1 MKDFEAAQSRAL
13 QLSHVAF
20 RSVGRAGA
28 AAEACLAIAAMAGL
42 AFSPTAHAE
51 EEPEPI
57 KVGPVELTQIHHD
70 QNLLPDRGH
79 SGFGALLYDA
89 DGRLVM
95 DGDRTWLYTTGLFEA
110 PEPGKRDWYGKW
122 VSHVRDFDPRNFM
135 SGEPKLALGLYG
147 EDKWAVIHTAL
158 KVSDDLYVVFYSTN
172 GLVRAATSPRPD
184 GVFRPDPEFSL
195 AVTEAWEDEGG
206 EKDSLESTGGF
217 RKIADTDEALQIA
230 LLYDSY
236 HVDQTRG
243 DLGWANVR
251 IDKAT
256 GDVELVGKDPD
267 GALPLRPEGYI
278 AARAGGNL
286 GSDVMLGG
294 KHVMFYYLRSSK
306 EVITLTA
313 ALSDDPSFREV
324 DEIAEFGSV
333 QGDEQVIEKFQSYMI
348 DDLLH
353 VIYENKLASG
363 HWGTGIRLY
372 EIDAP

>member
-1 MKDFEAAQSRAL
+1 MKDFEAPQSRAL

-20 RSVGRAGA
+20 RSVGREGA
-28 AAEACLAIAAMAGL
+28 AAGAYLAIAAMAGL
-42 AFSPTAHAE
+42 AFSPTAHAQ

-57 KVGPVELTQIHHD
+57 KVGPVDLTQIHHD
-70 QNLLPDRGH
+70 QNLLPDRGR

-89 DGRLVM
+89 DGRLAM

-110 PEPGKRDWYGKW
+110 PEPGKRDWYGNW
-122 VSHVRDFDPRNFM
+122 VSHVRDFDPRTFM

-158 KVSDDLYVVFYSTN
+158 KVSGDLYVVFYSTN

-195 AVTEAWEDEGG
+195 AVTEAWEGEGG

-217 RKIADTDEALQIA
+217 RKIADTDEALEIA

-256 GDVELVGKDPD
+256 RNVELVGKDPE
-267 GALPLRPEGYI
+267 GSLPLRPEGYI

-294 KHVMFYYLRSSK
+294 KHVMFYYLRPSK

-324 DEIAEFGSV
+324 DEIAEFGPV

-353 VIYENKLASG
+353 VIYESKLASS

-372 EIDAP
+372 EVDAP